1 MSSKFTFGGTMTS
14 ISLLYLQIGA
24 SLRTIG
30 RTSIPIDRSMYPG
43 VTSRQEP
50 LECGIVAGPLPALWP
65 GTPMVLRGGSPV
77 YKLVRTSRLYE
88 QIVQQ
93 IEESIVKGDLKA
105 GDQLPAERELALRF
119 GVSRTAVRE
128 AVKALREKGLVEAY
142 SGRGTFITDGTTHA
156 VRQSLDLMVKI
167 GQPEGSSHLAEVRAI
182 LEPEIAALA
191 ATRIQES
198 ELATMRDAVAIMD
211 RSGQDPDSYI
221 EADLDFHL
229 ALAEGAANPL
239 ILSLLDSIVG
249 LLREQRLR
257 IFRVPGGPDRGQ
269 VHHKRI
275 LEAVERH
282 DAEKAREAMRAHLSQ
297 VKDDSQAPAAKRSP
311 KQSSHTN

>member
-1 MSSKFTFGGTMTS
+1 MSATA
-14 ISLLYLQIGA
+14 QIA
-24 SLRTIG
+24 RVPVDMRYSSRTIAG
-30 RTSIPIDRSMYPG
+30 IPASFVSARAEG
-43 VTSRQEP
+43 KV
-50 LECGIVAGPLPALWP
+50 
-65 GTPMVLRGGSPV
+65 V
-77 YKLVRTSRLYE
+77 YKLIRTSRLYE

-105 GDQLPAERELALRF
+105 GDQLPAERDLAQRF

-142 SGRGTFITDGTTHA
+142 SGRGTFITDGTTQA

-167 GQPEGSSHLAEVRAI
+167 GQPEGSTHLAEVRAI

-191 ATRIQES
+191 AVRIQEP
-198 ELATMRDAVAIMD
+198 ELSTMREAVTTMD
-211 RSGQDPDSYI
+211 RAFKDPEAYI

-257 IFRVPGGPDRGQ
+257 IFKVPGGPERGQ
-269 VHHKRI
+269 IYHKRI
-275 LEAVERH
+275 LDAVERH
-282 DAEKAREAMRAHLSQ
+282 DSEKSREGMRAHLYQ
-297 VKDDSQAPAAKRSP
+297 VLEDSQTPAKHAPGKHKAR
-311 KQSSHTN
+311 

>member
-1 MSSKFTFGGTMTS
+1 MRYSS
-14 ISLLYLQIGA
+14 
-24 SLRTIG
+24 RTIASQPAGFASSGAGG
-30 RTSIPIDRSMYPG
+30 R
-43 VTSRQEP
+43 
-50 LECGIVAGPLPALWP
+50 A
-65 GTPMVLRGGSPV
+65 V

-105 GDQLPAERELALRF
+105 GDQLPAERELAQRF

-142 SGRGTFITDGTTHA
+142 SGRGTFITDGTTQA

-167 GQPEGSSHLAEVRAI
+167 GQPEGSTHLAEVRAI

-191 ATRIQES
+191 AVRIQDP
-198 ELATMRDAVAIMD
+198 ELTTMRDAVATMD
-211 RSGQDPDSYI
+211 RAGKDPETYI

-257 IFRVPGGPDRGQ
+257 IFRVPGGPERGQ
-269 VHHKRI
+269 IHHKRI
-275 LEAVERH
+275 LDAVEKH
-282 DAEKAREAMRAHLSQ
+282 DSEKAREAMRAHLWQ
-297 VKDDSQAPAAKRSP
+297 VRDDGQAPSAKRAPVKHSA
-311 KQSSHTN
+311 H